1 MSRQADLSGI
11 CFGGAKPVKEPTES
25 DGTPLER
32 YARRGY
38 VVGDGDDAKALDAAI
53 ALTASSWGPPF
64 DSAPEDGL
72 WWREG
77 YDAACRAVEGAIV
90 DALTEEVA
98 SE

>member
-11 CFGGAKPVKEPTES
+11 CFGGAEPVERPNEG

-38 VVGDGDDAKALDAAI
+38 VRGDGDGAKALDAAV
-53 ALTASSWGPPF
+53 ALTASTWGPPF
-64 DSAPEDGL
+64 DSASEDGP

-77 YDAACRAVEGAIV
+77 YDAACEAVERAIV
-90 DALTEEVA
+90 DALTEEVG